1 MASSKELGRS
11 MLSNSSGLVW
21 RCAAGGWF
29 KLANRSSDMSDE
41 VPVAC
46 CLSDE
51 ELRNRE
57 ATLLAQFKSAVVATE
72 QLADGYAFQVP
83 GDKKSLALVLDLILA
98 ERECC
103 PFLMF
108 QFTAAPK
115 MGATTLRVTGPAGTK
130 EFLRT
135 ILL

>member
-1 MASSKELGRS
+1 
-11 MLSNSSGLVW
+11 
-21 RCAAGGWF
+21 
-29 KLANRSSDMSDE
+29 MSDE

-83 GDKKSLALVLDLILA
+83 
-98 ERECC
+98 
-103 PFLMF
+103 
-108 QFTAAPK
+108 
-115 MGATTLRVTGPAGTK
+115 ATRNRLR
-130 EFLRT
+130 LC
-135 ILL
+135 

>member
-57 ATLLAQFKSAVVATE
+57 ATLLAQAKSAVVA
-72 QLADGYAFQVP
+72 AAGYAFQVP
-83 GDKKSLALVLDLILA
+83 GDSQSPAPVRRSILA
-98 ERECC
+98 GRSC
-103 PFLMF
+103 
-108 QFTAAPK
+108 
-115 MGATTLRVTGPAGTK
+115 GP
-130 EFLRT
+130 
-135 ILL
+135 LLLSRC